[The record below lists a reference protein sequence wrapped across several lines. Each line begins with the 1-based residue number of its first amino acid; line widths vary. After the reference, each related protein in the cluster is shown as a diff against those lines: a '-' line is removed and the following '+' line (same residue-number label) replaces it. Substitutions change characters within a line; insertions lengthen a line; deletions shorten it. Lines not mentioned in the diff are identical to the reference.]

1 MGSNHSSA
9 KDKLKAIVR
18 ATANWAGL
26 SNTAF
31 QMTQHLKLWKRSGR
45 RATNFLG
52 YSVGGEWIITSTP
65 QVMVWSCT
73 KQSTWE
79 PTEGW
84 WYHNIRIQL
93 EENYTI
99 WQSLIHLSKFLAGF
113 CSDKTCCSFFKDR
126 RYKSFYSYPN
136 SLNISKHYNHNK
148 YSLSPVSWELQLGT
162 IFTERSCRNW
172 SSPETSIG
180 FKDTRIHKLR

>member
-9 KDKLKAIVR
+9 KDKLKAKVR

-65 QVMVWSCT
+65 
-73 KQSTWE
+73 
-79 PTEGW
+79 
-84 WYHNIRIQL
+84 L
-93 EENYTI
+93 
-99 WQSLIHLSKFLAGF
+99 
-113 CSDKTCCSFFKDR
+113 
-126 RYKSFYSYPN
+126 
-136 SLNISKHYNHNK
+136 
-148 YSLSPVSWELQLGT
+148 
-162 IFTERSCRNW
+162 
-172 SSPETSIG
+172 
-180 FKDTRIHKLR
+180 HKLWYGAAQNRAHESQQKDGDATT